1 MRRKMPGQDPVGHA
15 AGKMRCDRGAKL
27 AKALIAFPTYD
38 VLAFASYLDADLVE
52 RVAVLLIASDAGDI
66 LPCDM
71 GD

>member
-1 MRRKMPGQDPVGHA
+1 
-15 AGKMRCDRGAKL
+15 MRCYRGAKL